1 MVSIANDFVIN
12 GVHCVEVFSVFGVM
26 HNRFEVI
33 VRIPTLT
40 RAYVISGSRYV
51 LWLPGG
57 INTIQMDVYV
67 WSFPSGWGVVLVA
80 SIWSLLLVVHSK
92 GMAKFVREVSDIGL
106 GFAPSHVDLVGSTR
120 PWVANICATTLLV
133 IDAHLKNGWFCGL
146 LVAHTHL

>member
-12 GVHCVEVFSVFGVM
+12 GVHCVEVFSVFGIM

-57 INTIQMDVYV
+57 INTIQMDAYV

-80 SIWSLLLVVHSK
+80 RFARCRAADWQLGDAALALVVIIIV
-92 GMAKFVREVSDIGL
+92 FL
-106 GFAPSHVDLVGSTR
+106 
-120 PWVANICATTLLV
+120 
-133 IDAHLKNGWFCGL
+133 
-146 LVAHTHL
+146 